1 MNKNKKLY
9 DENSIE
15 SLSPLA
21 FTRLRPG
28 VYAGDTTYSTQLLVE
43 IFSNA
48 VDEFRL
54 GHGNQIDVTIDKDVI
69 TVRDYGQGFIPNS
82 FREDGKTIL
91 EAAFSVLNTSGKY
104 REDGTYE
111 GTSLGSFG
119 IGSKITTFLSH
130 WLEVC
135 TCRDGQ
141 QEHIKFVEGVFDKR
155 TTSKVANSIPT
166 GTVVTWQPS
175 GEFFKNTTVEINVIK
190 TLFKTVACLCPGLK
204 INLIEITKEP
214 QSFGEPKRKEVNH
227 VYQSKY
233 GLNDLVDEAVKGKE
247 ILKNR
252 LNINFEEGKNKLD
265 LVMTYTSNYSSAIVP
280 YVNTGLTES
289 GPHITQLK
297 TALTREMNKFFR
309 EKKWLKEKD
318 ENLTGDDIQEGM
330 YIVFNYTAPSVSYDA
345 QVKSRITAIDTKP
358 AVSAFVEALNLW
370 LEVNEK
376 EIKSIADKAIGARKA
391 REAAK
396 KARDAAREGEKKKK
410 EKVLKFDTK
419 LADCYSKDRMKCEIY
434 ITEGDSASG
443 NLKMARDNEFQ
454 AVMPVRGKIL
464 NTQKAT
470 LTQIQKNAEI
480 MTMID
485 AFGLRIDPKTM
496 KVIYDKDDLRYGKII
511 IMSDADVDGA
521 HIKNLFYTFIW
532 NFCPDLIKDGYVYA
546 GVPPLY
552 KITIGKEYKYL
563 KNDEELEAFKKAN
576 VGKKYIV
583 GRMKGLGEMSVEETE
598 ETLTKPDQRIIKQ
611 ITVEDPTATSVLF
624 EQLMG
629 TGVTARKAYIKKH
642 SKEAVYNAE

>member
-1 MNKNKKLY
+1 MAEIRQDNLY
-9 DENSIE
+9 NEKSIE
-15 SLSPLA
+15 SLSPLE

-28 VYAGDTTYSTQLLVE
+28 VYAGDCTYSTQLLVE

-48 VDEFRL
+48 VDEFNA
-54 GHGNQIDVTIDKDVI
+54 GHGNRIDVTIDKDIV

-104 REDGTYE
+104 REDGSYE

-130 WLEVC
+130 WLIVS
-135 TCRDGQ
+135 TYRDGKR
-141 QEHIKFVEGVFDKR
+141 EEIHFKEGVFDVR
-155 TTSKVANSIPT
+155 YD
-166 GTVVTWQPS
+166 GTPKSDEAKADVKLGGTEVSWQPS
-175 GEFFKNTTVEINVIK
+175 EEFFKNTEVEIAKIR
-190 TLFKTVACLCPGLK
+190 TLFKTISCLCPGLL
-204 INLIEITKEP
+204 INLTYNGTKE
-214 QSFGEPKRKEVNH
+214 
-227 VYQSKY
+227 VYESKN
-233 GLNDLVDEAVKGKE
+233 GLNDLVDDAVKDKE
-247 ILKNR
+247 IINNR
-252 LNINFEEGKNKLD
+252 LSIDYHEDKYRLN
-265 LVMTYTSNYSSAIVP
+265 LVMTYTGNYSSTIVP
-280 YVNTGLTES
+280 YVNTGLTDT
-289 GPHITQLK
+289 GAHITQLK

-318 ENLTGDDIQEGM
+318 ENLTGDDIQEGL
-330 YIVFNYTAPSVSYDA
+330 YVVFNYTAPSVSYDA
-345 QVKSRITAIDTKP
+345 QVKSRVTAIDTKP
-358 AVSAFVEALNLW
+358 EMAAFVEALQTW
-370 LEVNEK
+370 LEANEK
-376 EIKSIADKAIGARKA
+376 EVKNLADKAIGARKA

-470 LTQIQKNAEI
+470 LAQIQKNAEI

-496 KVIYDKDDLRYGKII
+496 KVTYDKEDLRYGKII

-629 TGVTARKAYIKKH
+629 TGVTARKAYIKEH
-642 SKEAVYNAE
+642 SKEAIYNAE

>member
-1 MNKNKKLY
+1 MAEIRQDNLY
-9 DENSIE
+9 NEKSIE
-15 SLSPLA
+15 SLDPLQ

-28 VYAGDTTYSTQLLVE
+28 VYAGDCTYSTQLLVE

-48 VDEFRL
+48 VDEFNA
-54 GHGNQIDVTIDKDVI
+54 GHGNRIDVTIDKDIV

-104 REDGTYE
+104 REDGSYE

-130 WLEVC
+130 WLRVF
-135 TCRDGQ
+135 TWRDGKI
-141 QEHIKFVEGVFDKR
+141 EAIEFKEGVFSERRNKAWVEDNNI
-155 TTSKVANSIPT
+155 S
-166 GTVVTWQPS
+166 GTWVCWQPS
-175 GEFFKNTTVEINVIK
+175 EEFFKNTEVEINKIR
-190 TLFKTVACLCPGLK
+190 TLFKTISCLCPGLT
-204 INLIEITKEP
+204 INLDYNGTKE
-214 QSFGEPKRKEVNH
+214 
-227 VYQSKY
+227 VYTSTN
-233 GLNDLVDEAVKGKE
+233 GLNDLVDDAVKGNE
-247 ILKNR
+247 IIDNR
-252 LNINFEEGKNKLD
+252 LSVDSSFDKFRLN
-265 LVMTYTSNYSSAIVP
+265 LVLTYTSNYSSTIVP
-280 YVNTGLTES
+280 YVNTGLTDT
-289 GPHITQLK
+289 GAHITQLK

-318 ENLTGDDIQEGM
+318 ENLGGDAIQEGM
-330 YIVFNYTAPSVSYDA
+330 YLVFNYTAPSVSYDA
-345 QVKSRITAIDTKP
+345 QVKSRVTAIDTKFETQ
-358 AVSAFVEALNLW
+358 AFVEALQNW
-370 LEVNEK
+370 LNANEK
-376 EIKSIADKAIGARKA
+376 EVKIIADKAILARKA
-391 REAAK
+391 ADAAK
-396 KARDAAREGEKKKK
+396 KARDAARESEKKKK
-410 EKVLKFDTK
+410 EKVLKFDSK

-470 LTQIQKNAEI
+470 LAQIQKNAEI

-496 KVIYDKDDLRYGKII
+496 KVTYDKEDLRYGKII

-576 VGKKYIV
+576 VGKKYII

-598 ETLTKPDQRIIKQ
+598 ETLTKPNQRIIKQ

-624 EQLMG
+624 
-629 TGVTARKAYIKKH
+629 
-642 SKEAVYNAE
+642 